1 MKSYLRLW
9 AGLVFSIASGVT
21 GAQTVHGAGSS
32 AAAQIYRDWAHE
44 YQRSGD
50 VEVSY
55 DSVGSTA
62 GLKRIKARE
71 IAFGASDVAPSEAE
85 LAADGLV
92 VFPIAITGI
101 VPVVNLP
108 KIGNGQIRLTG
119 EVLARIY
126 LGEVSQWNAPEIVQL
141 NPGLALPNLAIKV
154 VVRGE
159 GSGTTYNFADYLAKV
174 SATWRDKRGVKARY
188 DWPQDFL
195 AVKGSEGMAVT
206 VAATPGAIGYVDF
219 DYVDDHQLN
228 PVQLRNAAKD
238 FLLPTAAAFRIALS
252 RSEWTSK
259 GKFSS
264 TLTDMPGKGSW
275 PITMGTFVL
284 VPQVADQPEQTQQ
297 ALKFFVWAFT
307 HGDALVQKHNFV
319 RLPDR
324 VQALAFKTIASVK
337 DKSGKLIGLGL

>member
-1 MKSYLRLW
+1 MKWYLRLW
-9 AGLVFSIASGVT
+9 AGLVFSIVSGVT

-32 AAAQIYRDWAHE
+32 AAAQIYRAWAHE
-44 YQRSGD
+44 YQRSAG

-55 DSVGSTA
+55 DSVGSTM

-85 LAADGLV
+85 LSAAGLV

-101 VPVVNLP
+101 VPVINLP
-108 KIGNGQIRLTG
+108 KIGDGQLRLTG

-126 LGEVSQWNAPEIVQL
+126 LGEIVQWNAPEIAHL
-141 NPGLALPNLAIKV
+141 NPDLALPNLAIKV
-154 VVRGE
+154 VVRSE

-174 SATWRDKRGVKARY
+174 SAVWRDKRGVESRY
-188 DWPQDFL
+188 EWPQSFV

-206 VAATPGAIGYVDF
+206 VEATPGAIGYVDF
-219 DYVDDHQLN
+219 DYVDDHRLN
-228 PVQLRNAAKD
+228 PIQLRNAEKD
-238 FLLPTAAAFRIALS
+238 FVLPSAAAFRIALS
-252 RSEWTSK
+252 RSEWSSK

-284 VPQVADQPEQTQQ
+284 VPQVADKPEETKK
-297 ALKFFVWAFT
+297 ALAFFVWAFT

-324 VQALAFKTIASVK
+324 VQALAFRTIASVK
-337 DKSGKLIGLGL
+337 DKSGRLIGLGL